1 MLKIGIL
8 KKLLFSKKICFINNS
23 LQYLCLN
30 EFLNLKLKL
39 NVNNIVFF
47 AGYPPSKELVQLKN
61 TIKIFKNND
70 INIIFLKDIF
80 EIKIIHL
87 ILKIKKF
94 FLNKYDLVILGDY
107 KYYLYREINKL
118 SNKTI
123 YLDDGVS
130 TLDYNYWSKYY
141 NIKNINSKFFTFF
154 NLKIK
159 IPTKKNKFTFLKSL
173 LKKKKIDNSITI
185 LGEALVEKG
194 LVNKGYFKGLIKSIV
209 KKNINKKIFYY
220 PHRKE
225 SIIHKIKK
233 NYENLYI
240 IKNKY
245 NVETNIINN
254 RYISKKIYGIST
266 TALVTLKIILDEYK
280 TINFLN
286 INIDRSGFV
295 KTKDKKFQMSI
306 DKHIEF
312 MDNFSNYLKR
322 NRFKNIKF

>member
-1 MLKIGIL
+1 M
-8 KKLLFSKKICFINNS
+8 
-23 LQYLCLN
+23 
-30 EFLNLKLKL
+30 
-39 NVNNIVFF
+39 
-47 AGYPPSKELVQLKN
+47 
-61 TIKIFKNND
+61 
-70 INIIFLKDIF
+70 
-80 EIKIIHL
+80 
-87 ILKIKKF
+87 
-94 FLNKYDLVILGDY
+94 
-107 KYYLYREINKL
+107 
-118 SNKTI
+118 
-123 YLDDGVS
+123 
-130 TLDYNYWSKYY
+130 
-141 NIKNINSKFFTFF
+141 
-154 NLKIK
+154 
-159 IPTKKNKFTFLKSL
+159 
-173 LKKKKIDNSITI
+173 
-185 LGEALVEKG
+185 GEALVEKG

-322 NRFKNIKF
+322 NRVKNIKF

>member
-123 YLDDGVS
+123 YLEDGVS
-130 TLDYNYWSKYY
+130 TLDYKDWSKYY
-141 NIKNINSKFFTFF
+141 NIKNIISKFITFF

-254 RYISKKIYGIST
+254 RYISKKFT
-266 TALVTLKIILDEYK
+266 E
-280 TINFLN
+280 
-286 INIDRSGFV
+286 
-295 KTKDKKFQMSI
+295 FQQQ
-306 DKHIEF
+306 H
-312 MDNFSNYLKR
+312 
-322 NRFKNIKF
+322 